1 MPSRHRR
8 TGKKKKS
15 KSVKRRSARRRM
27 HGGGGLKQE
36 DVTLLKNLIR
46 KNLKT
51 LRDINPQNK
60 LIPEGNALLINLKP
74 DEDDLKRMIRLINKE
89 VSSLEKSAERQRLTS
104 AATQLVNLEP
114 SNVVSQQALNVLRDA
129 NSTTEGLRLS
139 TLKVQNEIE
148 KIQVR
153 SLPPLLTPVLEAKVA
168 ESGLSV
174 EELVNMGLARVHSPG
189 LSVPQLVALGL
200 AGVGVGVAA
209 TLGVQKKIKK

>member
-1 MPSRHRR
+1 MPSRH
-8 TGKKKKS
+8 GKKKKS

-27 HGGGGLKQE
+27 RGGGGFKPE

-46 KNLKT
+46 NNLKT

-60 LIPEGNALLINLKP
+60 LIPEGNALLTNPKP
-74 DEDDLKRMIRLINKE
+74 DDEKLVLMTRSIIKE
-89 VSSLEKSAERQRLTS
+89 ASFHEKSAEHQNLTS

-114 SNVVSQQALNVLRDA
+114 SNVVYQHALDVLRDA
-129 NSTTEGLRLS
+129 NSTTELLRL
-139 TLKVQNEIE
+139 TTRDVQDEIK
-148 KIQVR
+148 KIQGILL
-153 SLPPLLTPVLEAKVA
+153 LPPALQPKVA

-209 TLGVQKKIKK
+209 TLGIQKHKKIKK